1 MKAKYI
7 MPVAAAICAANL
19 GAAAQAGTIENL
31 ERERSIAL
39 ETLLSADLTPGEREE
54 RIGLS
59 KARLVDLERM
69 VLRDQG
75 LRGKSTPTVRAAF
88 ENYDLTFLV
97 HASIER
103 NRTVVDH
110 WMEQVGVS
118 TGTLMA
124 ARAGRR

>member
-1 MKAKYI
+1 MKAKHI
-7 MPVAAAICAANL
+7 IPVAAAICAATR
-19 GAAAQAGTIENL
+19 GAATQAGTIENL

-59 KARLVDLERM
+59 KARLVDLERL
-69 VLRDQG
+69 VLRDEG

>member
-1 MKAKYI
+1 MKAKHI
-7 MPVAAAICAANL
+7 IPVAAAICAATL
-19 GAAAQAGTIENL
+19 SAATQAGTIENL
-31 ERERSIAL
+31 ERERSITL
-39 ETLLSADLTPGEREE
+39 EALLSADLTPGEREE

-69 VLRDQG
+69 VLRDEG

-103 NRTVVDH
+103 NRTMVDH

>member
-7 MPVAAAICAANL
+7 IPVAAAICAATL

-31 ERERSIAL
+31 ERERSITL
-39 ETLLSADLTPGEREE
+39 EALLSADLTPDEREE

-88 ENYDLTFLV
+88 QNYDLTFLV

-118 TGTLMA
+118 TSTLMA

>member
-1 MKAKYI
+1 MKAKHI
-7 MPVAAAICAANL
+7 IPVAAAICAATL
-19 GAAAQAGTIENL
+19 GAAVQAGTIENL
-31 ERERSIAL
+31 ERERSITL
-39 ETLLSADLTPGEREE
+39 EALLSADLTPGEREE

-69 VLRDQG
+69 VLRDEA

>member
-1 MKAKYI
+1 
-7 MPVAAAICAANL
+7 
-19 GAAAQAGTIENL
+19 
-31 ERERSIAL
+31 
-39 ETLLSADLTPGEREE
+39 
-54 RIGLS
+54 
-59 KARLVDLERM
+59 
-69 VLRDQG
+69 
-75 LRGKSTPTVRAAF
+75 VRAAF

>member
-1 MKAKYI
+1 MKAKHI
-7 MPVAAAICAANL
+7 IPVAAVICAATL
-19 GAAAQAGTIENL
+19 GAVAQAGTIENL
-31 ERERSIAL
+31 ERERSITL
-39 ETLLSADLTPGEREE
+39 EALLSADLTPDEREE
-54 RIGLS
+54 RIELS
-59 KARLVDLERM
+59 KTRLVDLERM
-69 VLRDQG
+69 VLRDEG

>member
-1 MKAKYI
+1 MSASVAT
-7 MPVAAAICAANL
+7 PLAAAICAATL

-39 ETLLSADLTPGEREE
+39 EALLSADLTPGEREE